1 MMASIWL
8 YNLTSYSLQIA
19 ILIGAGALLAHLLRP
34 RTSTV
39 TLAYWQILLFACL
52 LLPVCQ
58 PWKKP
63 VKTPPVTMTDGA
75 SWRHVESVA
84 PGEPPAVVRTA
95 SWPTQETVLLL
106 LGGGIAL
113 RGAWLALG
121 LLSLRRFRRRSSLLA
136 PDVLPLA
143 TAEQRLGV
151 HAAFYTSDKTTSPI
165 TFGLFRPVIILP
177 YNVLKMGTEIQE
189 AIVYHEL
196 LHVRRRDW
204 IYEIVEECIRTV
216 LWFHPAIWWLI
227 GRIQLSR
234 EQVVDRVVIQL
245 TESRE
250 QYVEALLTV
259 ALAKSRIPLIP
270 APLFLRK
277 RLLKKRVAEIFKET
291 SMSRSRL
298 ALFLVSSS
306 CLAILAASAAVR
318 MFPLEDRSQPN
329 SAPIQVIRGGEH
341 LIHGGPL
348 EYPRR
353 AVDRRIEGDVL
364 LELSVNDQGQV
375 SDARV
380 LSGPEELRRAAL
392 QSVLQWHYANTMRL
406 PGMTQAV
413 IRFHLPAEGA
423 PGEVI
428 FEGHRALFA
437 TEVGDVHILV
447 DPEIKMKDLSIR
459 INNPNTSAEERAQL
473 QRQLVELKK
482 MVEVVEDPLT
492 PGQRTERQM
501 KEIHEAMANRNLSAA
516 EKDELKR
523 KLLELKMQMERIRA
537 DHSEQQQAAGWATRE
552 FLERNLKETEEKLAD
567 PRLPAEDRAK
577 LIGHVEELRT
587 KIGINGGTRKLT
599 RIRSEGLSDSAVQ
612 LVSTRLGVQVGD
624 TITPEAIR
632 RVTEAVREVD
642 EHLRIM
648 FHADAGG
655 GIELVILAP

>member
-19 ILIGAGALLAHLLRP
+19 ILVGAGGLLAHLLRP
-34 RTSTV
+34 RTSTA

-63 VKTPPVTMTDGA
+63 LKTPPVTMTDGA

-84 PGEPPAVVRTA
+84 PGEPPTVVQTT
-95 SWPTQETVLLL
+95 SWPVQETVLLL

-121 LLSLRRFRRRSSLLA
+121 LLSLRRFRRRSSLLS
-136 PDVLPLA
+136 PDLPCLG

-177 YNVLKMGTEIQE
+177 HSFLKMGTQIQE

-204 IYEIVEECIRTV
+204 IYEIVEECIRTI

-234 EQVVDRVVIQL
+234 EQVVDRAVIQL
-245 TESRE
+245 TQSRE

-291 SMSRSRL
+291 SMSRFRL
-298 ALFLVSSS
+298 ALFLASSS

-318 MFPLEDRSQPN
+318 IFPLEDRSQPN
-329 SAPIQVIRGGEH
+329 SAPIQVIRGAEH

-406 PGMTQAV
+406 PGITQAV

-423 PGEVI
+423 PGEYT
-428 FEGHRALFA
+428 F
-437 TEVGDVHILV
+437 D
-447 DPEIKMKDLSIR
+447 S
-459 INNPNTSAEERAQL
+459 PNTSAGERAQL
-473 QRQLVELKK
+473 ERQLVAMKGIFE
-482 MVEVVEDPLT
+482 VEVVEHDRKEPLT
-492 PGQRTERQM
+492 PGQRVERQM
-501 KEIHEAMANRNLSAA
+501 KEIHEAIASRDLSAE
-516 EKDELKR
+516 EKDRLKH
-523 KLLELKMQMERIRA
+523 KLLELRTQLEKIHAHRSEEHLAYALVTRDFLEQQLKE
-537 DHSEQQQAAGWATRE
+537 SEQ
-552 FLERNLKETEEKLAD
+552 KLAD
-567 PRLPAEDRAK
+567 PRLAPEDRAK
-577 LIGHVEELRT
+577 LKGHVEELRM
-587 KIGINGGTRKLT
+587 KAGINDGTRKLT
-599 RIRSEGLSDSAVQ
+599 RIRSEGLTDSVVR
-612 LVSTRLGVQVGD
+612 LVSSRLGVQLGD
-624 TITPEAIR
+624 TMTPE
-632 RVTEAVREVD
+632 VTRHVLEAVKDVD
-642 EHLRIM
+642 EHLRVD
-648 FHADAGG
+648 FRFDAAGG
-655 GIELVILAP
+655 VELVILAP